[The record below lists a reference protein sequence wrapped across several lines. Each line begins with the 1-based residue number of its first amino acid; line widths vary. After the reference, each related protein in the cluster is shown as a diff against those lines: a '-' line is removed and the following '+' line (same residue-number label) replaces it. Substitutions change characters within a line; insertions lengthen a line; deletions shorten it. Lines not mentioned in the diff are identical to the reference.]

1 MTGSGELAALGELQI
16 DLKDDYEEITM
27 GSLVFIKSVTG
38 GVTQEEAEGALTFT
52 VQNETTGEYLKVEED
67 GTVSWTD
74 KETELTL
81 GDLSRTEGYT
91 VTSDSEN
98 DLLFKVV
105 LEDVE
110 AGVYTITEKNSAVEG
125 FEAMETSVT
134 AGSKELEAG
143 SGAQISLRDDYEAIT
158 TGKLTFTKTVTGG
171 VTQEEAEGALTFT
184 IQNETTGEYL
194 RVEADGTTSW
204 TETET
209 ELTLKELSKVEGY
222 KVTGNAEN
230 SFLFEVVLDEVEA
243 GKYTIIEKNSAI
255 EGFEAKTTS
264 VTSGSEE
271 LEALGEIR
279 IDLKDDYEE
288 IEQGP
293 TGHLTFTKSV
303 KGVPQ
308 TAAEESLT
316 YTIQNETTGEY
327 LTVND
332 DGTIG
337 WSDTETEVTLKDLSA
352 LDGYTVTGSE
362 EEGYLF
368 TLELDDVK
376 VGNYKITE
384 TNSSIKGYKLKGVP
398 ETDGNDELTEDGTAH
413 IALSGEYEKETIT
426 PTTKPDTVT
435 PTVKPGKIT
444 PTTKPV
450 SVAPTKKAGTIST
463 APGRTG
469 ASTSTIARSGGGTG
483 TNVSSKSTGTTAR
496 STNVTAAKTADETN
510 AVPFMLEAISSIII
524 ILGVAMASKKRSHR

>member
-1 MTGSGELAALGELQI
+1 M
-16 DLKDDYEEITM
+16 
-27 GSLVFIKSVTG
+27 
-38 GVTQEEAEGALTFT
+38 
-52 VQNETTGEYLKVEED
+52 
-67 GTVSWTD
+67 
-74 KETELTL
+74 
-81 GDLSRTEGYT
+81 RR
-91 VTSDSEN
+91 
-98 DLLFKVV
+98 
-105 LEDVE
+105 E

-303 KGVPQ
+303 K
-308 TAAEESLT
+308 ER
-316 YTIQNETTGEY
+316 Y
-327 LTVND
+327 
-332 DGTIG
+332 
-337 WSDTETEVTLKDLSA
+337 
-352 LDGYTVTGSE
+352 
-362 EEGYLF
+362 
-368 TLELDDVK
+368 
-376 VGNYKITE
+376 
-384 TNSSIKGYKLKGVP
+384 
-398 ETDGNDELTEDGTAH
+398 
-413 IALSGEYEKETIT
+413 
-426 PTTKPDTVT
+426 
-435 PTVKPGKIT
+435 
-444 PTTKPV
+444 
-450 SVAPTKKAGTIST
+450 
-463 APGRTG
+463 
-469 ASTSTIARSGGGTG
+469 
-483 TNVSSKSTGTTAR
+483 
-496 STNVTAAKTADETN
+496 
-510 AVPFMLEAISSIII
+510 
-524 ILGVAMASKKRSHR
+524 